1 MIHIDAQKKPTQ
13 HCKAVIL
20 QLKISFK
27 RTIKRRLMAG
37 SPNIQQIFFTLR
49 ATLMSPKLNAAV
61 YQIVSSKE
69 RSFRCVE
76 RMESISK

>member
-27 RTIKRRLMAG
+27 RTIKRKLMAG
-37 SPNIQQIFFTLR
+37 SPNIQQIFFPLR
-49 ATLMSPKLNAAV
+49 ATLMSPKLNAA
-61 YQIVSSKE
+61 I
-69 RSFRCVE
+69 
-76 RMESISK
+76 ESLSNCEFKGKKFQVC